1 MGETWS
7 GPTSSVVREPVDG
20 TCSACGAE
28 ALARY
33 PVLSEGGWFEVV
45 KCQTCLHSED
55 RQPWH
60 RLGWVTRLEDQLL

>member
-1 MGETWS
+1 MTEDWS
-7 GPTSSVVREPVDG
+7 GPTSSVTREAVDG
-20 TCSACGAE
+20 TCPACGAA

-45 KCQTCLHSED
+45 KCQSCLYSVE
-55 RQPWH
+55 RRPWH